1 MSDIEFSITGF
12 GFAQHG
18 LTATQKRTIQSI
30 ADRLFSGDDAVPRLG
45 ATRTIEIIGHAIGTS
60 NLEMHA
66 NKRAESVLNELKEGL
81 SQLGASNAEIAKVK
95 RGEPVT
101 KHSRGP
107 VQVGDR
113 RVVIAVHRPVAP
125 PPAESPITTVGAWC
139 GLATLAHPER
149 DVDFAVENG
158 INRLDIVINDHSASR
173 QERAFTVHKPSRI
186 KALCKRAQDNGIET
200 HLMSWIMPHRRYL
213 ERAAATLMP
222 LCEDVGAA
230 SLQWDAEEP
239 WVLAQKHMGFR
250 QAADLV
256 AERFSDL
263 PCEMGVTAIGFASVS
278 KVGPLLEV
286 CDYGVP
292 QAYSTTKSGVKP
304 GSGQKRLHKRWRNK
318 FGKPIVMGLAAFRQ
332 SDIPGHTIESAMKA
346 CIKASGEL
354 GCTTVI
360 YWSLRHIRTSAR
372 VRKVIAGIRS

>member
-1 MSDIEFSITGF
+1 MSDVEFSITGF

-18 LTATQKRTIQSI
+18 LTATQKGTVRSI
-30 ADRLFSGDDAVPRLG
+30 ADRLFSGDDAVPRLS
-45 ATRTIEIIGHAIGTS
+45 ATRMIEIIGHAIGTR

-81 SQLGASNAEIAKVK
+81 RQIGASNAEIVKVK
-95 RGEPVT
+95 LGEPVT
-101 KHSRGP
+101 KHGSGP

-113 RVVIAVHRPVAP
+113 KVVIAVRHDAG
-125 PPAESPITTVGAWC
+125 ASPIETVGAWC
-139 GLATLAHPER
+139 GSATLAHPER

-173 QERAFTVHKPSRI
+173 KERAFTVHNTSRI
-186 KALCKRAQDNGIET
+186 KALCKRAQDNDIET

-213 ERAAATLMP
+213 EQAADTLIP

-239 WVLAQKHMGFR
+239 WVLAEKHMGFR
-250 QAADLV
+250 EAASLV
-256 AERFSDL
+256 AEEFSDL

-286 CDYGVP
+286 SHYGVP
-292 QAYSTTKSGVKP
+292 QAYSTTRSGVEP
-304 GSGQKRLHKRWRNK
+304 GSGQKMLHKRWRNK
-318 FGKPIVMGLAAFRQ
+318 FGRPIVMGLAAFRQ
-332 SDIPGHTIESAMKA
+332 SGIPGHTVDSAMKA
-346 CIKASGEL
+346 CVKASGEL
-354 GCTTVI
+354 GCTTLV
-360 YWSLRHIRTSAR
+360 YWSLRHIRASAS
-372 VRKVIAGIRS
+372 VRHAIAGIRS